1 MSTDQVWSNRE
12 VPWMK
17 FGTSLV
23 DQEIRTAKEAARVG
37 GLDFDAVKLPLF
49 ARDTD
54 GSYLPIPERVSL
66 WTDER
71 QWLSIMGHRYPI
83 FQYGEAFDFMD
94 GVSPKFVAAGTMRDR
109 RQGFMVVETD
119 VVLDLAEDPHTLY
132 GVLRT
137 SHDGTRA
144 IEISAM
150 SLRHKCMN
158 QLTLKSFNR
167 DARYAWS
174 IRHKGNIHA
183 KLKDAEDSLTRLN
196 LYARNFER
204 NARKMM
210 DVKVSEGKAV
220 ETLRWVFPA
229 KPRTEDTILTILNAW
244 AHRDATIGFQ
254 GTGWGL
260 VNAVS
265 EYFEWDRQRRSSTP
279 ESKFINALNGETHKV
294 INRTAEYVLNRLV
307 TAN

>member
-1 MSTDQVWSNRE
+1 MTDH
-12 VPWMK
+12 
-17 FGTSLV
+17 
-23 DQEIRTAKEAARVG
+23 EIRTAREAAKVG
-37 GLDFDAVKLPLF
+37 GLDFDAVKLPLY
-49 ARDTD
+49 AKDTD
-54 GSYLPIPERVSL
+54 GTYLPIPERVSL

-71 QWLSIMGHRYPI
+71 QWLSIMGHRYPV

-94 GVSPKFVAAGTMRDR
+94 GVSPRFVAAGTMRDR

-167 DARYAWS
+167 DAKYAWS
-174 IRHKGNIHA
+174 IRHKGNIKA

-204 NARKMM
+204 NARRLM
-210 DVKVSEGKAV
+210 DVKVSEAKAV
-220 ETLRWVFPA
+220 EALRWVFPA

-244 AHRDATIGFQ
+244 NHRETIGFQ

-294 INRTAEYVLNRLV
+294 INRTAEYVLTRMAGATN
-307 TAN
+307 